1 MEDRKYNK
9 NYQNGSKKGLEK
21 SNEILK
27 LKGVTTRL
35 LNDYSKANK
44 IHNKLIKTLID
55 TNLYEKIYNNW
66 CDLLE
71 NTTDLDGDEMYDY
84 MIKKLS
90 PDQIKILETVNYCDP
105 SDLQNQYKTNTLISY
120 DANDIKLN

>member
-27 LKGVTTRL
+27 LKGITTRL
-35 LNDYSKANK
+35 LNDHSKGNK

-55 TNLYEKIYNNW
+55 TNSYEKIYDKW
-66 CDLLE
+66 SDLLE
-71 NTTDLDGDEMYDY
+71 NSSDLDGDEIYDHMKKY
-84 MIKKLS
+84 MS
-90 PDQIKILETVNYCDP
+90 SDQIKILETVNYCDP
-105 SDLQNQYKTNTLISY
+105 SDLTNQYKTLSLISY

>member
-66 CDLLE
+66 CNLLE
-71 NTTDLDGDEMYDY
+71 NTTDLDGEEMYDY
-84 MIKKLS
+84 MIKQLS